1 MLDFKFTIIPFS
13 LSSRI
18 CLKELL
24 PQKNVCPSFGMGKRQ
39 KIMHLKM
46 ASVNSLSL
54 QSTPFTAAGCRRDSV
69 VATGFLWHL
78 PCERGQRAIVWGQHC
93 LFPRR
98 LGLLKIQP
106 KEAATRVAGKAKRTP
121 L

>member
-1 MLDFKFTIIPFS
+1 MLDFEFTIIPFP
-13 LSSRI
+13 LSFHI

-24 PQKNVCPSFGMGKRQ
+24 PQKNVCPSFGLDKRQ

-46 ASVNSLSL
+46 ASVNSLTL

-78 PCERGQRAIVWGQHC
+78 PCERGQCAIVRGQHC
-93 LFPRR
+93 LFPQEAKPSKDTAPGSRH
-98 LGLLKIQP
+98 LGGR
-106 KEAATRVAGKAKRTP
+106 EG
-121 L
+121 

>member
-1 MLDFKFTIIPFS
+1 MLGFKFTIIPFS

-46 ASVNSLSL
+46 ASVSSLSL
-54 QSTPFTAAGCRRDSV
+54 QSTTFTAAGCRRDSV
-69 VATGFLWHL
+69 VATGF
-78 PCERGQRAIVWGQHC
+78 RGTSPV
-93 LFPRR
+93 
-98 LGLLKIQP
+98 
-106 KEAATRVAGKAKRTP
+106 KEGSV